1 MFSCHYFPACQ
12 DHIGRALHCNAVEC
26 LVFKIIVWR
35 LSRWFSGKPL
45 NANSENLNLI
55 LGAPLTKGE
64 NGFLQAVL
72 KPPLTDY
79 SRPHALTH
87 THFKKKLFELLTWV
101 LFVRR
106 TSVQFLASTW
116 RFRAVSR
123 SLKGSRTLF
132 WHLQALSTQHID
144 TYLGKNTYPH
154 KIDNFLFIGS
164 FFVRCL
170 FGFAF

>member
-12 DHIGRALHCNAVEC
+12 DHIGRALHCTEVEC
-26 LVFKIIVWR
+26 LVLKIIVWR
-35 LSRWFSGKPL
+35 LSRWLSGKPL

-87 THFKKKLFELLTWV
+87 RHFKKKKKTLWIVDLSFICKKD
-101 LFVRR
+101 
-106 TSVQFLASTW
+106 QCSTPSIHM
-116 RFRAVSR
+116 AIHR

-164 FFVRCL
+164 FLVCCL